1 MKVKIQKRKFI
12 RNIIIGIIALLV
24 VAFIINIAPGYK
36 RNKYQ
41 DVTNLVIGDE
51 NVTETLHNPIYKDE
65 NGVVYISQEDVK
77 QFLDKTIYYD
87 EENNMVIATSEVSVA
102 SMKIGEKTINI
113 NGVDND
119 TLDTIIYHNNI
130 IYIPIEEMEIVYN
143 LETKYLKD
151 DDIVIIDKL
160 NEGMIKAEAAED
172 TKIRFRPRGLSKKVG
187 TLETGEVVSAFYTTS
202 KGWRLIRTE
211 DGIVGY
217 VKANTLTNEYIL
229 RQDMG
234 QKTETSKISGNTQ
247 DGAVLDIEGNSVI
260 IKDWL
265 KITDEG
271 ILLKNTEFT
280 NENSAVIWS
289 NLEIENADISN
300 YDNRT
305 KLIKNIVSMVMKNN
319 IKGINISVTSDDKNL
334 ERFIIELAPRLKE
347 IGVSTNIVVQDS
359 INEEPYTN
367 IVNYIITKVN

>member
-12 RNIIIGIIALLV
+12 RNIIIGIIALFI

-102 SMKIGEKTINI
+102 SMEIGEKTINI

-234 QKTETSKISGNTQ
+234 QKTETSKISANTQ
-247 DGAVLDIEGNSVI
+247 DGAVLNIEGNSVI

>member
-102 SMKIGEKTINI
+102 SMEIGEKTINI

-160 NEGMIKAEAAED
+160 NEGMIKAEAAKD

-234 QKTETSKISGNTQ
+234 QKTETGKISANTQ
-247 DGAVLDIEGNSVI
+247 DGAVLNIEGNSVI

-359 INEEPYTN
+359 INEELYTN
-367 IVNYIITKVN
+367 IVNYIITN

>member
-12 RNIIIGIIALLV
+12 RNIIIGVVALFI

-102 SMKIGEKTINI
+102 SMEIGEKTINI

-234 QKTETSKISGNTQ
+234 QKTETSKISANTQ
-247 DGAVLDIEGNSVI
+247 DGAVLNIEGNSVI

>member
-12 RNIIIGIIALLV
+12 RNIIIGIIALFI

-102 SMKIGEKTINI
+102 SMEIGEKTINI

-234 QKTETSKISGNTQ
+234 QKTETSKISANTQ
-247 DGAVLDIEGNSVI
+247 DGAVLNIEGNSVI

-347 IGVSTNIVVQDS
+347 IGVSTNIVVQDT
-359 INEEPYTN
+359 INEEPYTD

>member
-12 RNIIIGIIALLV
+12 RNIIIGIIALFI

-102 SMKIGEKTINI
+102 SMEIGEKTINI

-234 QKTETSKISGNTQ
+234 QKTETSKISANTQ
-247 DGAVLDIEGNSVI
+247 DGAVLNIEGNSVI

-359 INEEPYTN
+359 IDEEPYTN